1 MSLLQLSVEQV
12 ASVIQVSIKISNRFI
27 VVKKTPHCWG
37 FLTLCSELGDFLQ
50 NSLSVVF
57 TKHEV
62 VLHNLFMIDLKKV
75 FYAVKQK

>member
-1 MSLLQLSVEQV
+1 MLT
-12 ASVIQVSIKISNRFI
+12 
-27 VVKKTPHCWG
+27 KKTPHCWS